1 MEILKSIHESNTPK
15 YRQIITSI
23 ESSIVNGVL
32 KKGDKLPS
40 INSIKNKHALSRDT
54 VLSAFNELKTRGI
67 IQSVVGKGY
76 YVSSENVDVQ
86 KKVFLL
92 FDELN
97 AFKDDL
103 YNSFLSNLDE
113 NIKID
118 IFFHHFNFDVFSRLI
133 SDSIGDY
140 NYYVIMPANL
150 KNTDLVI
157 NKLPADKV
165 YILDQTHKELFQ
177 YPAIYQNFKKNIKD
191 GLTNCLNLIKNYKKL
206 ILIFPEKKQPQGML
220 KGFKAFCKENN
231 INNEV
236 IPTIKG
242 KELEYDCAY
251 VVPDDRILIRIL
263 KKSKEENMILAKD
276 FGIISYND
284 TILKEFVEGG
294 ITTISTDFYKMGEQ
308 LAQMIMN
315 NENKKIINPNKV
327 IIRNSI

>member
-1 MEILKSIHESNTPK
+1 MNIVSIKENSGLPK
-15 YRQIITSI
+15 YKQIVSSIENAITS
-23 ESSIVNGVL
+23 GLL

-40 INSIKNKHALSRDT
+40 INNIKNKHALSRDT
-54 VLSAFNELKTRGI
+54 VLSAFNVLKTRGI
-67 IQSVVGKGY
+67 IQSIVGKGY
-76 YVSSENVDVQ
+76 YVTSENIDVE

-103 YNSFLSNLDE
+103 YNSFLSNLDK

-118 IFFHHFNFDVFSRLI
+118 IFFHHFNFDVFNKLI
-133 SDSIGDY
+133 SDNIGNY

-165 YILDQTHKELFQ
+165 YILDQTHKELSQ
-177 YPAIYQNFKKNIKD
+177 YPAIYQNFKKNIKE
-191 GLTNCLNLIKNYKKL
+191 GLTNCLNLIKNYSKL
-206 ILIFPEKKQPQGML
+206 ILVFPEKKQPQGML

>member
-1 MEILKSIHESNTPK
+1 MNIVSIKENAGIPK
-15 YRQIITSI
+15 YKQIVSSIENAITSGLI
-23 ESSIVNGVL
+23 

-220 KGFKAFCKENN
+220 KGFKEFCKKNN

-236 IPTIKG
+236 LPTIKG
-242 KELEYDCAY
+242 RALEHGCAY
-251 VVPDDRILIRIL
+251 VIPDDRILIRVL
-263 KKSKEENMILAKD
+263 KKSKEEKMNLVED

-284 TILKEFVEGG
+284 TLLKEFVEGG
-294 ITTISTDFYKMGEQ
+294 ITTISTDFNKMGER
-308 LAQMIMN
+308 LAHMIIN
-315 NENKKIINPNKV
+315 NETKKLVNPNKLT
-327 IIRNSI
+327 IRKSL

>member
-1 MEILKSIHESNTPK
+1 MNIVSIKENAGIPK
-15 YRQIITSI
+15 YKQIVSSIENAITSGLI
-23 ESSIVNGVL
+23 

-177 YPAIYQNFKKNIKD
+177 YPAIYQNFKKK
-191 GLTNCLNLIKNYKKL
+191 
-206 ILIFPEKKQPQGML
+206 
-220 KGFKAFCKENN
+220 
-231 INNEV
+231 
-236 IPTIKG
+236 
-242 KELEYDCAY
+242 
-251 VVPDDRILIRIL
+251 
-263 KKSKEENMILAKD
+263 
-276 FGIISYND
+276 
-284 TILKEFVEGG
+284 
-294 ITTISTDFYKMGEQ
+294 
-308 LAQMIMN
+308 
-315 NENKKIINPNKV
+315 
-327 IIRNSI
+327 

>member
-1 MEILKSIHESNTPK
+1 MNIVSIKENSGLPK
-15 YRQIITSI
+15 YKQIVSSIENAITS
-23 ESSIVNGVL
+23 GLL

-40 INSIKNKHALSRDT
+40 INNIKNKHALSRDT
-54 VLSAFNELKTRGI
+54 VLSAFNVLKTRGI
-67 IQSVVGKGY
+67 IQSIVGKGY
-76 YVSSENVDVQ
+76 YVTSENIDVE

-103 YNSFLSNLDE
+103 YNSFLSNLDK

-118 IFFHHFNFDVFSRLI
+118 IFFHHFNFDVFNKLI
-133 SDSIGDY
+133 SDNIGNY

-165 YILDQTHKELFQ
+165 YILDQTHKELSQ
-177 YPAIYQNFKKNIKD
+177 YPAIYQNFKKNIKE
-191 GLTNCLNLIKNYKKL
+191 GLTNCLNLIKNYSKL
-206 ILIFPEKKQPQGML
+206 ILVFPEKKQPQGML
-220 KGFKAFCKENN
+220 KGLKVFCKENN